1 MNAEDTNDTR
11 QTFSDAIQELERILK
26 RIDDE
31 SVDVDGLAEELRR
44 AAELLELCREK
55 IRKADV
61 EVSQI
66 VQKLDVGTKP

>member
-1 MNAEDTNDTR
+1 MKAEDTKETR
-11 QTFSDAIQELERILK
+11 ETFSDAIQELERILK

-31 SVDVDGLAEELRR
+31 SVDIDGLAEELRR

>member
-1 MNAEDTNDTR
+1 MKAEDTQETR
-11 QTFSDAIQELERILK
+11 QTFSDAIQELERILQ

-31 SVDVDGLAEELRR
+31 SVDIDGLAEELRR

>member
-1 MNAEDTNDTR
+1 MSTEDSKATR

-31 SVDVDGLAEELRR
+31 SVDIDGLADELRR
-44 AAELLELCREK
+44 AAQLLELCREK

-66 VQKLDVGTKP
+66 VQKLDAGTKP

>member
-1 MNAEDTNDTR
+1 MKAEDTQETR

-31 SVDVDGLAEELRR
+31 SVDIDGLAEELRR